1 MIDEKIIV
9 HEAEEYVNNNM
20 TIKETADSLGISR
33 KTLQLHFKR
42 LKKIDE
48 NLYKRVEGKKALS
61 QQKGRI
67 KGGQIGKVKSKYTKK
82 EADAIA
88 RTIIN
93 KSLSYKEA
101 EDELGIPKSTIYEI
115 VHSDLVSKSIR
126 MELDILA
133 EANIHDITTEE
144 LRRRKR

>member
-48 NLYKRVEGKKALS
+48 NLYKRVHTA
-61 QQKGRI
+61 
-67 KGGQIGKVKSKYTKK
+67 
-82 EADAIA
+82 
-88 RTIIN
+88 
-93 KSLSYKEA
+93 
-101 EDELGIPKSTIYEI
+101 
-115 VHSDLVSKSIR
+115 
-126 MELDILA
+126 
-133 EANIHDITTEE
+133 
-144 LRRRKR
+144 